1 MNRLSSLIEI
11 KWFLAL
17 AFFTPFVVSA
27 DEKEKSKDGSS
38 TKQVHYPVSAI
49 DLIAQLKKDEEALF
63 KIKSLY
69 VRAKGTIQQTQ
80 ASSKE
85 FERNGQ
91 NAQLN
96 I

>member
-1 MNRLSSLIEI
+1 MNRLSPLFGI
-11 KWFLAL
+11 KFLLAL
-17 AFFTPFVVSA
+17 ALVAPLVASA
-27 DEKEKSKDGSS
+27 DDEEKSKDGSS